1 VRFRCDQIPQI
12 TTNDPSYRSVTAQRF
27 RPWLLRFSRWPYTV
41 GYDDIS
47 HKPRT
52 SIIHSMHVPQHR
64 IDYSELTSEH
74 PLFLPISAI
83 KCLYMRARRFNLTI
97 SQRAVLA
104 ICTESPTRAILPTA
118 ASEGYSYEARTNLPC
133 IQHSYTYNTI
143 INDSIRTQ
151 NLHLLQKAIH
161 TYTVVIIHLL
171 HEQSIQ

>member
-1 VRFRCDQIPQI
+1 V
-12 TTNDPSYRSVTAQRF
+12 
-27 RPWLLRFSRWPYTV
+27 
-41 GYDDIS
+41 
-47 HKPRT
+47 
-52 SIIHSMHVPQHR
+52 HVPQHR

-74 PLFLPISAI
+74 PLFLSISAI
-83 KCLYMRARRFNLTI
+83 KSLYMRARRFNLTI
-97 SQRAVLA
+97 SQRAVFA

-118 ASEGYSYEARTNLPC
+118 ASEGYSHEARTKLPC

-171 HEQSIQ
+171 HEQRIQSIWVWGVYNRIVYSAHTYNDTSSPLSSILVYQCPWFSMCLAMSLCLVLS